1 MPGALVS
8 IGEAKERLIIYHS
21 IYAKI
26 NIDICIYMYIYI
38 ICIYI
43 YIYSNIYYII
53 YITSGQKS

>member
-26 NIDICIYMYIYI
+26 NIDICI
-38 ICIYI
+38 
-43 YIYSNIYYII
+43 S
-53 YITSGQKS
+53 

>member
-26 NIDICIYMYIYI
+26 NIDICIYYVYTQI
-38 ICIYI
+38 
-43 YIYSNIYYII
+43 S
-53 YITSGQKS
+53 TT

>member
-26 NIDICIYMYIYI
+26 NIDKC
-38 ICIYI
+38 I
-43 YIYSNIYYII
+43 YIYSNIYYTII

>member
-26 NIDICIYMYIYI
+26 NIDICIYILYV
-38 ICIYI
+38 YI
-43 YIYSNIYYII
+43 YIYTQIS
-53 YITSGQKS
+53 TT